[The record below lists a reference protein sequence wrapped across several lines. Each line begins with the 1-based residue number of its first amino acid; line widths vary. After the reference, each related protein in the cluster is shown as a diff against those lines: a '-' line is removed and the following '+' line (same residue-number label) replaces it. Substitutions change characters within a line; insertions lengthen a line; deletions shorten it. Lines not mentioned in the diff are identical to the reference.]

1 MLSQKLQDD
10 LMTAYQKVYEEKTG
24 HAAGDSDTEKQ
35 ASQLASDVRYKAK
48 GKVPQ
53 GATEE
58 EKRKIFLQILGASP
72 APNVVKAMAKEKL
85 MGEKKKTVKED
96 KYDNRYSD
104 NTGEESKK
112 KKKALEKKRGMK
124 LDKHPQFT
132 REGASYG
139 ITKGD
144 GKPKGAMAAF
154 GKKEKDKKKTMKEEQ
169 KAPRMQKG
177 AMAYDGPNKERSEAA
192 DRVLAKT
199 KAKRK
204 KMKEEYVDE
213 KFGMG
218 KMASAAKKMAI
229 TDAQKKALK
238 AKISLTKDQKE
249 VLGGRTTLGKAVR
262 IGAGAGALIATGRSM
277 EAGAQR
283 KRDKE
288 KKIKLG
294 SPNYST
300 SDKYSSYNLKLDHA
314 PEGELI
320 DEKMTGMTSMATTKL
335 AQQMAKKVAA
345 KRIAKKAGGMTSRK
359 VEKAN
364 PPRNT
369 NINNS
374 KSNNQGN
381 IGLGKKVKIAAATT
395 AAVGGGYALGR
406 KDERDAQNQKKS
418 GTIGEMKKIKTK
430 PKNPRDMSKGVGQA
444 APVDYRT
451 LAQSYS
457 PVGNIFNEK
466 KMDPVGMEDGDI
478 NNDGKK
484 DGTDKYL
491 KNRRDAIGKAIAKK
505 RGRVKEGF
513 SAWRIDL
520 DFQEQVKK

>member
-24 HAAGDSDTEKQ
+24 HAAGDSDMEKQ

-85 MGEKKKTVKED
+85 MGEKKKKTVKED

-132 REGASYG
+132 REGTSYG

-204 KMKEEYVDE
+204 KMKEDVEQIDELNYDTLSSYVRKASKDKNKDRRKGIGMAKGKQDDKVFGKEEEKKKKKMKEEYVDE
-213 KFGMG
+213 KMMFGMG

-238 AKISLTKDQKE
+238 AKISLTKGQKE
-249 VLGGRTTLGKAVR
+249 VLGGRTALGKAVR

-300 SDKYSSYNLKLDHA
+300 SDKYSSYNLKLGYT

-320 DEKMTGMTSMATTKL
+320 DEKKLVHGNYGNFVSGQTTSKNTEKPMTP
-335 AQQMAKKVAA
+335 QQ
-345 KRIAKKAGGMTSRK
+345 RY
-359 VEKAN
+359 
-364 PPRNT
+364 
-369 NINNS
+369 
-374 KSNNQGN
+374 
-381 IGLGKKVKIAAATT
+381 KIPE
-395 AAVGGGYALGR
+395 G
-406 KDERDAQNQKKS
+406 
-418 GTIGEMKKIKTK
+418 
-430 PKNPRDMSKGVGQA
+430 
-444 APVDYRT
+444 
-451 LAQSYS
+451 
-457 PVGNIFNEK
+457 
-466 KMDPVGMEDGDI
+466 MDPVGKEDGDI

-491 KNRRDAIGKAIAKK
+491 ANRRKAIGKAIAKK
-505 RGRVKEGF
+505 RGKVKEGF

-520 DFQEQVKK
+520 DFNEQVKK

>member
-24 HAAGDSDTEKQ
+24 HAAGDSDMEKQ

-58 EKRKIFLQILGASP
+58 EKRKIFLQILGSSP

-85 MGEKKKTVKED
+85 MGEKKKKTVKED

-199 KAKRK
+199 KAKKK
-204 KMKEEYVDE
+204 KMKEEYVTE
-213 KFGMG
+213 VMA

-238 AKISLTKDQKE
+238 AKISLTQGQKE

-300 SDKYSSYNLKLDHA
+300 SDKYSSYNLKLDHT

-320 DEKMTGMTSMATTKL
+320 DEKKLVHGNYGNFVSGQKTSKNTEKPMTP
-335 AQQMAKKVAA
+335 QQ
-345 KRIAKKAGGMTSRK
+345 RY
-359 VEKAN
+359 
-364 PPRNT
+364 
-369 NINNS
+369 
-374 KSNNQGN
+374 
-381 IGLGKKVKIAAATT
+381 KIPE
-395 AAVGGGYALGR
+395 G
-406 KDERDAQNQKKS
+406 
-418 GTIGEMKKIKTK
+418 
-430 PKNPRDMSKGVGQA
+430 
-444 APVDYRT
+444 
-451 LAQSYS
+451 
-457 PVGNIFNEK
+457 
-466 KMDPVGMEDGDI
+466 MDPVGKEDGDI

-491 KNRRDAIGKAIAKK
+491 ANRRKAIGKAIAKK
-505 RGRVKEGF
+505 RGKVKEGF

-520 DFQEQVKK
+520 DFNEQVKK

>member
-10 LMTAYQKVYEEKTG
+10 LMSAYHKVYEEKTG
-24 HAAGDSDTEKQ
+24 HAAGDSDMEKQ

-85 MGEKKKTVKED
+85 MGEKKKKTVKED

-132 REGASYG
+132 REGSSYG

-204 KMKEEYVDE
+204 KMKEDVEQIDELNLDTYSQYVTRARKDKNKDRTKGIERARRRKHDTISDLVGKEEEKRKKKMKEEYVGE
-213 KFGMG
+213 A
-218 KMASAAKKMAI
+218 KM
-229 TDAQKKALK
+229 
-238 AKISLTKDQKE
+238 
-249 VLGGRTTLGKAVR
+249 
-262 IGAGAGALIATGRSM
+262 
-277 EAGAQR
+277 
-283 KRDKE
+283 
-288 KKIKLG
+288 
-294 SPNYST
+294 
-300 SDKYSSYNLKLDHA
+300 
-314 PEGELI
+314 
-320 DEKMTGMTSMATTKL
+320 
-335 AQQMAKKVAA
+335 
-345 KRIAKKAGGMTSRK
+345 
-359 VEKAN
+359 
-364 PPRNT
+364 
-369 NINNS
+369 
-374 KSNNQGN
+374 KS
-381 IGLGKKVKIAAATT
+381 
-395 AAVGGGYALGR
+395 
-406 KDERDAQNQKKS
+406 
-418 GTIGEMKKIKTK
+418 K
-430 PKNPRDMSKGVGQA
+430 PKNPKDMSKGVGQA

-451 LAQSYS
+451 LAQSYA

-466 KMDPVGMEDGDI
+466 KLDAVGAEDKDIDNDGDH
-478 NNDGKK
+478 DS
-484 DGTDKYL
+484 TDKYL
-491 KNRRDAIGKAIAKK
+491 LKRRKAIGKAIAKK

-520 DFQEQVKK
+520 DFNEQVKK